1 MGSGR
6 RQRASRSPAVSGQVL
21 PHQIQLISLPQL
33 DVVQRSLKVLDVRV
47 QRLHN
52 LATEEERLRQDTEH
66 VLQVISENQKA
77 LLNIALVLASVQDE
91 VPLLLLSPPL
101 PLLLL
106 YCYYPNIILL
116 LKCRGEIKCLCW
128 LKLVEFSLE
137 ESAAKQGIKNLF
149 LRFLLFLNAV
159 FTLLSFFLQKR
170 VYNVFTLEGSL
181 YPSDH
186 ILFIL
191 LNLINF
197 KIKRVLSDEFN
208 TAAI

>member
-116 LKCRGEIKCLCW
+116 LKCRG
-128 LKLVEFSLE
+128 
-137 ESAAKQGIKNLF
+137 
-149 LRFLLFLNAV
+149 
-159 FTLLSFFLQKR
+159 
-170 VYNVFTLEGSL
+170 
-181 YPSDH
+181 
-186 ILFIL
+186 
-191 LNLINF
+191 
-197 KIKRVLSDEFN
+197 
-208 TAAI
+208 